1 MNSSFHNTN
10 RGYDIPPPTAPP
22 PRPHLGD
29 LGSLCPPPPPPPTPN
44 TNGSHSQFQPMPFMR
59 IQYQQSV
66 TSCHQNYVPTTGS
79 YQMQYQFPQNFQQPT
94 HQAYPQYSNFL
105 SPPPPP
111 PPPPPPLQPPPWISA
126 KHSMQIMDERHYVR
140 QTHKNNTHD
149 RNTIA
154 TPKGVQSDK
163 TEDAKAVKKINP
175 KMAKKYSGRG
185 LKTITISGP
194 GMPTQKFKICVG
206 NHPDDVKKWIEER
219 RKRFPRVGA
228 NRKSEYGSSEYS
240 TSGHTSAVTTERKR
254 GREEEFCGVNG
265 VLKKQCT
272 EKLSSDGIIEDVAT
286 GGGVLSSLLSG
297 YDTSSSQEES
307 GTAHIEPHGLSTKE
321 EGTLNA
327 SSTNKSRE
335 MKSATFLSQNIEAGS
350 ATLSASPKGPTR
362 ICRYFKRGNCRHG
375 NSCKFL
381 HAKSDGNTAEMDRDS
396 KRKAQSEKD
405 KASRKYECELQ
416 ALGLATPG
424 QAHRNGHQ
432 RVGQFVNSTSLLNKL
447 LQRDRERERRL
458 TLQLLRYI
466 VDCDYFQSGANVVG
480 LLDDVTSDDHFET
493 NGQPVTDNN
502 GNPDSIDPESIAIT
516 KEEG

>member
-1 MNSSFHNTN
+1 M
-10 RGYDIPPPTAPP
+10 G
-22 PRPHLGD
+22 
-29 LGSLCPPPPPPPTPN
+29 
-44 TNGSHSQFQPMPFMR
+44 
-59 IQYQQSV
+59 
-66 TSCHQNYVPTTGS
+66 
-79 YQMQYQFPQNFQQPT
+79 
-94 HQAYPQYSNFL
+94 
-105 SPPPPP
+105 
-111 PPPPPPLQPPPWISA
+111 
-126 KHSMQIMDERHYVR
+126 ERHHVR
-140 QTHKNNTHD
+140 HTHKNNRHD
-149 RNTIA
+149 RNTIS
-154 TPKGVQSDK
+154 TPKDVQSDK
-163 TEDAKAVKKINP
+163 TEDAKATKKINP
-175 KMAKKYSGRG
+175 KMAKKYSGKG

-272 EKLSSDGIIEDVAT
+272 DNFSMDRIIEDKIPT

-307 GTAHIEPHGLSTKE
+307 GTAQIPPQGLSAKE

-327 SSTNKSRE
+327 SSPNKSRE
-335 MKSATFLSQNIEAGS
+335 IKPSTLLSQNIEAGS
-350 ATLSASPKGPTR
+350 ATLNASPKRPTR

-375 NSCKFL
+375 DSCKFL
-381 HAKSDGNTAEMDRDS
+381 HAKSDGNTAETDRDS

-416 ALGLATPG
+416 ALGLAPPG

-432 RVGQFVNSTSLLNKL
+432 RVGQFVNNTSLLNKL
-447 LQRDRERERRL
+447 LQQDRERERRL

-466 VDCDYFQSGANVVG
+466 VDCDYFQSGPNVEG
-480 LLDDVTSDDHFET
+480 LLDDVTPDDHFET
-493 NGQPVTDNN
+493 NGQAVTDKN
-502 GNPDSIDPESIAIT
+502 GNSDSIDPESIAIT
-516 KEEG
+516 KQEG